1 MELDRTEA
9 TISRGDTELR
19 AYMVKPAMVAGPLP
33 AIIVIQEIW
42 GVDAHIRDVCDRFAT
57 SGYVALAPDLYYHGG
72 TPAALSLERI
82 EEVKR
87 LMDEVGAALWDPAA
101 REAKLAEKGPDVAK
115 RVGETMGAILGPRD
129 EGAMIDDIEAFVDL
143 LARHPWTTGR
153 PVASIGY
160 CMGGALSF
168 ALAGRGRAMAC
179 AFVYYGH
186 GPTPEEAA
194 RVTCPVYG
202 FYGETDRRLT
212 EDVPEVAELMNSRGK
227 TYEPVVYGGAG
238 HAFFNDS
245 RRSFHPESARLAW
258 ARTLDLLAKHTV

>member
-9 TISRGDTELR
+9 RISHGNTELR
-19 AYMVKPAMVAGPLP
+19 AYMVRPAMVTEPAP

-42 GVDAHIRDVCDRFAT
+42 GVDAHIKDVCDRFAS

-87 LMDEVGAALWDPAA
+87 LMDEVGPALWDPAA
-101 REAKLAEKGPDVAK
+101 RDAKLAEKGADVAQ

-129 EGAMIDDIEAFVDL
+129 EGAMVDEIEAFADL
-143 LARHPWTTGR
+143 LAQHPWTRGR
-153 PVASIGY
+153 PIASTGY

-168 ALAGRGRAMAC
+168 ALAGRGRKMAC

-186 GPTPEEAA
+186 GPGPEDAG
-194 RVTCPVYG
+194 RVNCPVYG

-212 EDVPEVAELMNSRGK
+212 EDVPQVAGLMKSHGK
-227 TYEPVVYGGAG
+227 TYEPVVYQGAG
-238 HAFFNDS
+238 HAFFNDTRQS
-245 RRSFHPESARLAW
+245 YHQESARLAW
-258 ARTLDLLAKHTV
+258 ARTLRLLADHTA